1 MPNNG
6 KRVKRDAAS
15 QPTPRSSKSQKR
27 SNEAE
32 TTEDKTMVEKTKA
45 VSSTKCSTHT
55 RARQPGE
62 PSPKKA
68 TAEDANSDKHPAA
81 PSLGGHRRRDDAGSV
96 SESSGE

>member
-32 TTEDKTMVEKTKA
+32 TTEDKTMVEKTQA
-45 VSSTKCSTHT
+45 VSPTKYSTHT
-55 RARQPGE
+55 SAGQPGE

-68 TAEDANSDKHPAA
+68 TAEDANSDKHLAV
-81 PSLGGHRRRDDAGSV
+81 PSLGGRRCRDDAGSV
-96 SESSGE
+96 SKSSGE